1 MANFDFKVY
10 YRVEILNSVANTLS
24 RRTDLRETNRP
35 LVYNAVLKS
44 K

>member
-10 YRVEILNSVANTLS
+10 YRVGILNSVANTLS
-24 RRTDLRETNRP
+24 RQIDLRETNRL
-35 LVYNAVLKS
+35 LVYNAILKP

>member
-10 YRVEILNSVANTLS
+10 HRVGILNGAADTLS
-24 RRTDLRETNRP
+24 RRTDLRETDRP